1 MVKEKTGAS
10 IKACAYD
17 ACGRLAES
25 SSGGSTI
32 RYTYNKYGE
41 LSEKT
46 YENGQKISYGY
57 DQWGRKETVTVK
69 ARDRV
74 LDRTTYA
81 YDALDR
87 ITRVVAKD
95 GTATVYAYDE
105 NGNRKAA
112 TFASGVR
119 TTYAYDALNRLLVQK
134 TIDSTG
140 ALIAQYQYTTG
151 KNGERTKIQEEGPAG
166 KTETEYDYDGAGRL
180 TGERT
185 VSTDNAGKETET
197 SYTYEYDNAG
207 NRIRKKVS
215 AAGTAAAT
223 EYTYNSRN
231 QLAEEETK
239 GQKTLYHY
247 DANGNLLKKSGAAAE
262 ESYTY
267 DVYNRLVSCQSDREG
282 KKETYTYDAEGV
294 RRSRT
299 TSQGKE
305 EKETLFISD
314 TSGELSRT
322 LAETDGEGE
331 LLASYGWGDA
341 LASQTREGKTSTYL
355 YDGQGNVRGLLDEE
369 GNLTD
374 TYAYN
379 AYGELTAKTGE
390 TENHY
395 LYTGEYY
402 DGVSGLYY
410 LRARYMNPET
420 GPDFNPN
427 GNTVQEGVNLN
438 SLSPTKDLSSLDD
451 FRMKNAVKYAGDKPI
466 IVDKNGNVL
475 DGYHRLK
482 HAISNDRA
490 VDVSI
495 GYKRSYQYGY

>member
-1 MVKEKTGAS
+1 ME
-10 IKACAYD
+10 C
-17 ACGRLAES
+17 
-25 SSGGSTI
+25 
-32 RYTYNKYGE
+32 
-41 LSEKT
+41 
-46 YENGQKISYGY
+46 
-57 DQWGRKETVTVK
+57 
-69 ARDRV
+69 
-74 LDRTTYA
+74 
-81 YDALDR
+81 
-87 ITRVVAKD
+87 
-95 GTATVYAYDE
+95 
-105 NGNRKAA
+105 
-112 TFASGVR
+112 
-119 TTYAYDALNRLLVQK
+119 
-134 TIDSTG
+134 
-140 ALIAQYQYTTG
+140 
-151 KNGERTKIQEEGPAG
+151 
-166 KTETEYDYDGAGRL
+166 
-180 TGERT
+180 
-185 VSTDNAGKETET
+185 NAGKKTEI
-197 SYTYEYDNAG
+197 SYTYGYDNAG
-207 NRIRKKVS
+207 NRIWKKVS
-215 AAGTAAAT
+215 AARTAAAT

-282 KKETYTYDAEGV
+282 K
-294 RRSRT
+294 
-299 TSQGKE
+299 TS
-305 EKETLFISD
+305 D
-314 TSGELSRT
+314 
-322 LAETDGEGE
+322 
-331 LLASYGWGDA
+331 
-341 LASQTREGKTSTYL
+341 YL

-482 HAISNDRA
+482 HAILNDRA

-495 GYKRSYQYGY
+495 GY